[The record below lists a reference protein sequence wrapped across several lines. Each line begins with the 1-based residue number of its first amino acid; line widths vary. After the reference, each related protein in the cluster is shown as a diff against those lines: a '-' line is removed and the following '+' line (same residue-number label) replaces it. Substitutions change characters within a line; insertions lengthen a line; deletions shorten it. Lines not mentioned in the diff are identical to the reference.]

1 MESITATWSFVRP
14 GKADRVGR
22 GPLVLDA
29 LHALQCWRV
38 GHPGRMF
45 RFVRPSPFA
54 RADGL
59 SARLLCL
66 PQDELAYGELD
77 RWCHEHK
84 VQVLAARLQQ
94 SGAIGAREAAPRAG

>member
-1 MESITATWSFVRP
+1 MESLTAIRSFARP
-14 GKADRVGR
+14 AKANRAQR

-54 RADGL
+54 CSESL

-66 PQDELAYGELD
+66 PSDEHAYGELD
-77 RWCHEHK
+77 RWCHEHE
-84 VQVLAARLQQ
+84 VQVLVARLRQ
-94 SGAIGAREAAPRAG
+94 SGAIGARAPAR